1 MRVLIPT
8 NHETHSAY
16 DSIYGLAR
24 SLSEAPGKHE
34 VFLMSTAHNQQ
45 HFACDAETIRYHAY
59 HPSFTFDERNEFFAR
74 EDFAEG
80 NWRDFDAAF
89 FRIDRVKGQPDA
101 IYDYFK
107 FVDRQNNLLAY
118 VNSPAGLLTT
128 KSKAFLTDVAE
139 HCPEFIIAASL
150 RDARKHFIDREFV
163 LKPLDGYGGSGI
175 VRVHPQE
182 GIELDGTRYS
192 TSNELA
198 SVARKLEEQFP
209 MVAMEFLPRI
219 TEGDK
224 RVLVVGGEC
233 LGAFLRVPSQGSWLA
248 TLAQGASSEM
258 SKPDDH
264 ELAIIEAIDP
274 VLQKAGITIYG
285 IDTIVGNDGRRVLSE
300 INTANVGGFRQ
311 IEETTGRPIM
321 KVAASKILERLNS

>member
-1 MRVLIPT
+1 MRLLIPT

-24 SLSEAPGKHE
+24 SLSEENGAHE
-34 VFLMSTAHNQQ
+34 VFLMTTAGNQE
-45 HFACDAETIRYHAY
+45 HFACETEVIRYHRYQPAFNFEGR
-59 HPSFTFDERNEFFAR
+59 SEFFAK
-74 EDFAEG
+74 ENSVEG
-80 NWRDFDAAF
+80 TWRDFDAAF
-89 FRIDRVKGQPDA
+89 FRIDRVKGRPDA
-101 IYDYFK
+101 IYDYFE
-107 FVDRQNNLLAY
+107 FVDRQNGLLAY
-118 VNSPAGLLTT
+118 VNSPTGLLTT

-150 RDARKHFIDREFV
+150 QEAQEHFTGREFV

-175 VRVHPQE
+175 VRVHPKD
-182 GIELDGTRYS
+182 GIELDGMRFS
-192 TSNELA
+192 TSDELL
-198 SVARKLEEQFP
+198 SVSQKLENQFP

-219 TEGDK
+219 IEGDK

-233 LGAFLRVPSQGSWLA
+233 LGAFLRVPSAGSWLA

-258 SKPDDH
+258 SEPDKE

-321 KVAASKILERLNS
+321 KVAASKILERLNI